1 MKMTRV
7 ASVLGYMAS
16 EGDMFFL
23 LFYYYYDNEYFKIDL
38 Q

>member
-1 MKMTRV
+1 
-7 ASVLGYMAS
+7 MA
-16 EGDMFFL
+16 GDKQEFKTCLFFLL